1 MTNLVLA
8 FLTGLKVLELINP
21 KKRYVESLLN
31 INFKN
36 VIFLLIIIIP
46 SPIYLLVQIGMWI
59 DFIPFLYNLFHTF
72 AIMTLITTVFSYRK
86 EIFQHL
92 QSKD

>member
-1 MTNLVLA
+1 IIMTNLVLA

-59 DFIPFLYNLFHTF
+59 DFIAFLYNLFHTF
-72 AIMTLITTVFSYRK
+72 AIMTLITT
-86 EIFQHL
+86 
-92 QSKD
+92 